1 MHTFIKNTEET
12 ERNLLSHEIEDTGTW
27 RKTDHAAN
35 NNWSKKISYQQS
47 NPETDFIRV
56 TATMSGYCMV
66 NV

>member
-35 NNWSKKISYQQS
+35 NN
-47 NPETDFIRV
+47 
-56 TATMSGYCMV
+56 
-66 NV
+66 